1 MKMIYWFFRIRTFSA
16 KEAQASLNNVWQYI
30 EQNNYLNDDDLN
42 SLFTLKQ
49 RLDEIRKSNII

>member
-30 EQNNYLNDDDLN
+30 EQNDYLNDNDLN
-42 SLFTLKQ
+42 S
-49 RLDEIRKSNII
+49 RLNYW

>member
-1 MKMIYWFFRIRTFSA
+1 VQ
-16 KEAQASLNNVWQYI
+16 EAQASLNNFWQYI

-42 SLFTLKQ
+42 SLFSLKK